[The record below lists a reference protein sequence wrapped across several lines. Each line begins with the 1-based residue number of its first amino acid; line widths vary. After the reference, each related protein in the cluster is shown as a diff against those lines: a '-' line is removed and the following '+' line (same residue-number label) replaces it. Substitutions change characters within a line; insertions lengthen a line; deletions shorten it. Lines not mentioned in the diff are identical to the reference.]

1 MAETFGTIN
10 FTVLQATLG
19 RTQGAA
25 VSIMH
30 IPGGT
35 VSYVDYGG
43 QTLRQLNYALL
54 LTEANYRA
62 LEGTVGGTAAL
73 TTDID
78 GTITSA
84 VLLGLTRDRRIP
96 VSGTTFATASFT
108 VVTA

>member
-1 MAETFGTIN
+1 MADAFGTIN
-10 FTVLQATLG
+10 FTVLQAGMG

-25 VSIMH
+25 VTITH

-43 QTLRQLNYALL
+43 QTARQLSYGLL
-54 LTEANYRA
+54 LDEASYRA

-73 TTDID
+73 TTGVD

-84 VLLGLTRDRRIP
+84 VLMGLTRDRRIP
-96 VSGTTFATASFT
+96 VSGTTFATAAFT

>member
-1 MAETFGTIN
+1 MAESFGTIN
-10 FTVLQATLG
+10 FTVLQARLG

-25 VSIMH
+25 VTIMH

-43 QTLRQLNYALL
+43 QTLPQLNYGLL
-54 LTEANYRA
+54 LEEASYRA

-73 TTDID
+73 TTNVD
-78 GTITSA
+78 GTIASA
-84 VLLGLTRDRRIP
+84 VLMGVTRDRRIP
-96 VSGTTFATASFT
+96 VSGTTFATAAFT